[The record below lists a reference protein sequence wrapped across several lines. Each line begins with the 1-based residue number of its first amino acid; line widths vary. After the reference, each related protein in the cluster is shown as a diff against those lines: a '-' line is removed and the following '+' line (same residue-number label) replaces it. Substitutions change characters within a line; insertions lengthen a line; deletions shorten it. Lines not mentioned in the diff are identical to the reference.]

1 MKVMKAFRSV
11 NQGYVSTDSI
21 EEAELLLC
29 EDPSQEEI
37 DYLHKQY
44 DIPLDFIK
52 DGLNRY
58 MVPRK
63 ESYETVNHELIQLL
77 LFLYPLVKIDEV
89 DRLEY
94 QTLPLS
100 IIILNGKMIM
110 VYPKE
115 LPFLER
121 TINQNN
127 QSEESLFLL
136 QILWQLT
143 NEYVKAITRI
153 DDVIENMEQNLVNST
168 KNEAFYKMISINKT
182 LVYFETGITKNHEI
196 IDQVYKKQRG
206 VAEKLNNELLHDIR
220 ILSNQARVMRRESD
234 EMISHLSEVFSSVIS
249 NNLNNIMKF
258 LTSLTIVIT
267 IPTIIGSYWG
277 MNVSLPFEKNL
288 FAFALLVIASIIIGI
303 LTVFWLKKKDYL

>member
-1 MKVMKAFRSV
+1 MKAFRLE
-11 NQGYVSTDSI
+11 NQAYVSTDSI
-21 EEAELLLC
+21 EEAELVLC

-37 DYLHKQY
+37 DYLHNQY
-44 DIPLDFIK
+44 DIPLDFIT

-63 ESYETVNHELIQLL
+63 ENYETDNHELIQLL
-77 LFLYPLVKIDEV
+77 LFLYPLVKIDEA

-136 QILWQLT
+136 QILSLASKM
-143 NEYVKAITRI
+143 ECAVCAYRYHYSHISDHEI
-153 DDVIENMEQNLVNST
+153 DVIGVDARLVFCDCFADLHWNHKRGKQETPTVTLENVAIQ
-168 KNEAFYKMISINKT
+168 
-182 LVYFETGITKNHEI
+182 FETSLA
-196 IDQVYKKQRG
+196 Y
-206 VAEKLNNELLHDIR
+206 
-220 ILSNQARVMRRESD
+220 REAN
-234 EMISHLSEVFSSVIS
+234 SS
-249 NNLNNIMKF
+249 
-258 LTSLTIVIT
+258 
-267 IPTIIGSYWG
+267 
-277 MNVSLPFEKNL
+277 
-288 FAFALLVIASIIIGI
+288 
-303 LTVFWLKKKDYL
+303 

>member
-1 MKVMKAFRSV
+1 MKAFRLE
-11 NQGYVSTDSI
+11 NQAYVSTDSI
-21 EEAELLLC
+21 EEAELVLC

-37 DYLHKQY
+37 DYLHNQY
-44 DIPLDFIK
+44 DIPLDFIT

-63 ESYETVNHELIQLL
+63 ENYETDNHELIQLL
-77 LFLYPLVKIDEV
+77 LFLYPLVKIDEA

-196 IDQVYKKQRG
+196 IDQVYKKQQG
-206 VAEKLNNELLHDIR
+206 VTEKLNNELLHDIR

-258 LTSLTIVIT
+258 LTSLTIVMT

-288 FAFALLVIASIIIGI
+288 FAFALLVFASIIIGI